1 VRPDIALTP
10 VPEAIRHDRKLD
22 VVFVHGLG
30 DNDIDAWQQENEPST
45 FWPRWLADEFPEIQV
60 WVLRYGAPKFW
71 FKPAALALPDRA
83 KSVLG
88 CLVDNELGGRDL
100 LRRA

>member
-1 VRPDIALTP
+1 MSCSSMGSATTISM
-10 VPEAIRHDRKLD
+10 
-22 VVFVHGLG
+22 HGSKRTNL
-30 DNDIDAWQQENEPST
+30 AST